1 MALNVEEFRWVIPS
15 SIKPLLLW
23 IVIWVYFLSWIRVS
37 PCVSKAL
44 LLFLCKNWFWWIQHL
59 FGTTLKSQGHFAK
72 AWKTTIYLS
81 FLFLEYYSI
90 LNYTILKNWIFIL
103 TNMYFFLWIFDRK
116 IILSITTITY
126 NIHQIDHVFLATFF

>member
-1 MALNVEEFRWVIPS
+1 MSKGPSINGSLKNLKKWVMTSFMDDPKCWRIS
-15 SIKPLLLW
+15 LGHSIKHKTSF
-23 IVIWVYFLSWIRVS
+23 IMNSYMGVFLSWIRVS

-90 LNYTILKNWIFIL
+90 LNYYTKKLNFHFDECV
-103 TNMYFFLWIFDRK
+103 FFE
-116 IILSITTITY
+116 
-126 NIHQIDHVFLATFF
+126 NIW

>member
-1 MALNVEEFRWVIPS
+1 MSKGPSINGSLKNLKKWVMTSFMDGPKCWRIS
-15 SIKPLLLW
+15 LGHSIKHKTSF
-23 IVIWVYFLSWIRVS
+23 IMNSYMGVFLSWIRVS

-90 LNYTILKNWIFIL
+90 LLNYYTKKLNFH
-103 TNMYFFLWIFDRK
+103 FDEFLCFCEYLIEK
-116 IILSITTITY
+116 
-126 NIHQIDHVFLATFF
+126 

>member
-1 MALNVEEFRWVIPS
+1 MGDDVIYLWMAPNVEEFRWVIPS

-81 FLFLEYYSI
+81 FLFLEYYYSI
-90 LNYTILKNWIFIL
+90 LLSYYTKKLNFHFDE
-103 TNMYFFLWIFDRK
+103 YVFFVWLFDRK

-126 NIHQIDHVFLATFF
+126 NI